1 MPVLNDFQRA
11 RIKAQV
17 RPMIEDQYQ
26 STPNLALDS
35 AVEDVR
41 LQSPECFH
49 TEATLSTRVFYHQPN
64 DYVPCAGYIVPFI
77 RRADKT

>member
-1 MPVLNDFQRA
+1 MLNDFQRA

-17 RPMIEDQYQ
+17 RPLIEGQFQ
-26 STPNLALDS
+26 ATPNLALEL
-35 AVEDVR
+35 AIED
-41 LQSPECFH
+41 LKTQAPECFH
-49 TEATLSTRVFYHQPN
+49 TEASLSTRVFYHQPN